1 MRMPKTGPWQ
11 AAGGPRAAGSGAPAA
26 GAASSET
33 AASAPAGRG
42 PGGSGTADSGTRGS
56 GARAASSAE
65 SATTGSG
72 ATAGRRRGTALRGSL
87 VPALRRHWLVSI
99 LLLAGLVLRLLAQIA
114 YRPALLYID
123 SVKYLYNAWPGTDP
137 VGYKVPL
144 KAILLFGNLETVAAV
159 QHLLGLAMA
168 VALYAVLLRRGAP
181 RWLAALATAPVLLD
195 AYQLQIEQTIMPDV
209 WFEALIV
216 AGLALL
222 LWRPRPALWVAAAAG
237 LALGASVTIRQV
249 GEILVLPALI
259 YLVIVAG
266 GWRRALVS
274 GAALCA
280 AFALPILVYCSV
292 AYAATGH
299 FRLSRSGA
307 SSGVYGRMAE
317 AADCATLNLP
327 AAERGLCP
335 SPRQKALGPD
345 GLDHNDSSPLNLFV
359 APAGLSRSHLV
370 SSFNRAVETQ
380 QPLSVLSSW
389 AADAAKLFAVTRA
402 TSAGDTPIWR
412 WQFQGDYPTYSQ
424 AVSLNPEH
432 VIVVGLKNSL
442 SGSVYSY
449 QALNPSLGGTATVV
463 PGLAYFLRHY
473 QLGGGYTPGPVY
485 LLAVLA
491 GLIGSLSVA
500 RRRAGAAQRQLALA
514 CLLFFTTAAA
524 VLLASDI
531 FEFSWRYQLPALV
544 TLPPAGALGIAVIM
558 GEVKRRR
565 NGPASQDST
574 GQVPELATPNR

>member
-1 MRMPKTGPWQ
+1 MD
-11 AAGGPRAAGSGAPAA
+11 PRPARPGAP
-26 GAASSET
+26 GAA
-33 AASAPAGRG
+33 AN
-42 PGGSGTADSGTRGS
+42 GSGTAAAATAGSGTRGS
-56 GARAASSAE
+56 GTQGPGAERSEAS
-65 SATTGSG
+65 GSG
-72 ATAGRRRGTALRGSL
+72 AAASRLRGAALRGRL
-87 VPALRRHWLVSI
+87 MPALRRHWLVSV
-99 LLLAGLVLRLLAQIA
+99 LLVAGLVLRLLAQIA

-168 VALYAVLLRRGAP
+168 VALYAVLLRRGAA
-181 RWLAALATAPVLLD
+181 RWLAALAVAPVLLD

-222 LWRPRPALWVAAAAG
+222 LWRPRPAVWVTVAAG

-259 YLVIVAG
+259 YLVIAAG
-266 GWRRALVS
+266 GWRRAVVS
-274 GAALCA
+274 GVALCA

-317 AADCATLNLP
+317 ATDCATLKLP
-327 AAERGLCP
+327 SSEQGLCP
-335 SPRQKALGPD
+335 TPRQKALGPD
-345 GLDHNDSSPLNLFV
+345 GLDHNVSSPLNLFV
-359 APAGLSRSHLV
+359 APAGQNRSHLV
-370 SSFNRAVETQ
+370 AKFNRAVETQ
-380 QPLSVLSSW
+380 QPLSVVSSW
-389 AADAAKLFAVTRA
+389 ASDAAKLFAVQRVT
-402 TSAGDTPIWR
+402 TPGDTPIWR
-412 WQFQGDYPTYSQ
+412 WQFQGDYPTYNQ
-424 AVSLNPEH
+424 AVSLNPAH
-432 VIVVGLKNSL
+432 VIVVGLKNSP
-442 SGSVYSY
+442 SGDVYSY
-449 QALNPSLGGTATVV
+449 QALNPSLGGAATVV
-463 PGLAYFLRHY
+463 PALAYFLRNY
-473 QLGGGYTPGPVY
+473 QLGGGYTPGPLY
-485 LLAVLA
+485 LFAVLA
-491 GLIGSLSVA
+491 GLIGSLGVA
-500 RRRAGAAQRQLALA
+500 RRGTSAADRQLALA

-524 VLLASDI
+524 VLLASDL

-558 GEVKRRR
+558 GGIKRRR
-565 NGPASQDST
+565 NGPAGRDAT
-574 GQVPELATPNR
+574 GQVPELAAPNR

>member
-1 MRMPKTGPWQ
+1 M
-11 AAGGPRAAGSGAPAA
+11 A
-26 GAASSET
+26 
-33 AASAPAGRG
+33 
-42 PGGSGTADSGTRGS
+42 
-56 GARAASSAE
+56 
-65 SATTGSG
+65 
-72 ATAGRRRGTALRGSL
+72 
-87 VPALRRHWLVSI
+87 ALRRHWLVSI
-99 LLLAGLVLRLLAQIA
+99 LLLAGFVLRLLAQIA

-168 VALYAVLLRRGAP
+168 VALYAVLLRRGAA
-181 RWLAALATAPVLLD
+181 RWLAALAVAPVLLD

-222 LWRPRPALWVAAAAG
+222 LWRPRPALWVTVAAG

-266 GWRRALVS
+266 GWRRALIS

-280 AFALPILVYCSV
+280 AFAVPILVYCSV
-292 AYAATGH
+292 SYAATGH

-317 AADCATLNLP
+317 AADCATLKLP

-335 SPRQKALGPD
+335 TPRQKALGPD

-370 SSFNRAVETQ
+370 SRFNRAVETQ

-389 AADAAKLFAVTRA
+389 AADAAKLFAVSGS
-402 TSAGDTPIWR
+402 TSPGDTPIWR
-412 WQFQGDYPTYSQ
+412 WQFQGDYPDLQ
-424 AVSLNPEH
+424 PGRQPQPGACHRGGPEEQPGRQR
-432 VIVVGLKNSL
+432 VQLPAAQ
-442 SGSVYSY
+442 SV
-449 QALNPSLGGTATVV
+449 AG
-463 PGLAYFLRHY
+463 RHRHR
-473 QLGGGYTPGPVY
+473 GPR
-485 LLAVLA
+485 A
-491 GLIGSLSVA
+491 GLLPAPLPA
-500 RRRAGAAQRQLALA
+500 RRRLYPWPGLPSRRAGRAGRLAGPWPAAAPRRGASVSSPLA
-514 CLLFFTTAAA
+514 CLLFFTTAVA

-558 GEVKRRR
+558 GEIKRRR
-565 NGPASQDST
+565 SGQAGQDST
-574 GQVPELATPNR
+574 GQVPELATPNS

>member
-1 MRMPKTGPWQ
+1 VL
-11 AAGGPRAAGSGAPAA
+11 
-26 GAASSET
+26 
-33 AASAPAGRG
+33 RG
-42 PGGSGTADSGTRGS
+42 PVLR
-56 GARAASSAE
+56 
-65 SATTGSG
+65 
-72 ATAGRRRGTALRGSL
+72 GRRLRGRL
-87 VPALRRHWLVSI
+87 VPAVRRHWLVSI

-123 SVKYLYNAWPGTDP
+123 SLKYLYNAWPGTDP

-144 KAILLFGNLETVAAV
+144 KAILLFGNLETVAAL
-159 QHLLGLAMA
+159 QHLLGLGMA
-168 VALYAVLLRRGAP
+168 VALYAVLLRRGAA
-181 RWLAALATAPVLLD
+181 RWLAALAVAPVLLD

-222 LWRPRPALWVAAAAG
+222 LWRPRPALWVTVAAG

-259 YLVIVAG
+259 YLVLVAG
-266 GWRRALVS
+266 GWRRAVVS
-274 GAALCA
+274 GVALSA

-317 AADCATLNLP
+317 AANCATLNLP

-335 SPRQKALGPD
+335 TPRQKALGPD

-359 APAGLSRSHLV
+359 APAGLTRSHLV
-370 SSFNRAVETQ
+370 SGFNRAVETQ

-389 AADAAKLFAVTRA
+389 AGDTAKLFAVKRV
-402 TSAGDTPIWR
+402 TSPGDTPIWR
-412 WQFQGDYPTYSQ
+412 WQFQGGYPTYNQ
-424 AVSLNPEH
+424 AVSLNPAH
-432 VIVVGLKNSL
+432 VIVVGLKNSPSA
-442 SGSVYSY
+442 SGYSY
-449 QALNPSLGGTATVV
+449 QALNPSLGGPATVV

-491 GLIGSLSVA
+491 GLIGSLGVA
-500 RRRAGAAQRQLALA
+500 RRRARPAERQLALA

-544 TLPPAGALGIAVIM
+544 TLPPAGALGIAVIV
-558 GEVKRRR
+558 GEVRRRR
-565 NGPASQDST
+565 NGRASQGSA
-574 GQVPELATPNR
+574 GQVPELTAPNR